1 MGKMNEQGRAGLA
14 ALKAFVETSLLDVAL
29 LDLQGVILA
38 ISKASLDSSGITAE
52 QIVGRSCT
60 DVFGFVA
67 EQLESILDPD
77 AIETPVKLPAIQVC
91 MPDQSVAWIQSAV
104 SPWRYDDGSV
114 GGVICIN
121 HNITAEERAAAD
133 LAKTEAL
140 LDAVV
145 DAIPSMVTVQD
156 LDEGVF
162 VRVNRATE
170 TFLDAPRSEII
181 GRKEVMEQVR
191 KSVGARQWSEVRAA
205 AAEAPEHSYETEI
218 YDGHGRRR
226 TLEIRR
232 QVIADRDGAKH
243 VLIVAD
249 DTTDRNLADAAL
261 QQALHA
267 AEAAN
272 AAKSDFLATMSH
284 EIRTPL
290 NGVLGMAQSMARDPL
305 TDTQRE
311 RLEVIRQSGEALL
324 TILND
329 VLDLSKIEAGRLDL
343 EAIDFDL
350 GPMIAGAVS
359 GFAATA
365 EQKGLALVVDTGR
378 AAGFYRGDP
387 TRIRQ
392 VVANLISNALK
403 FTEEGEVRIT
413 AERTDGGVIIS
424 VADSGEGIPPQTLER
439 LFDKFVQA
447 DSSTTR
453 RFGGTGLG
461 LSICRELCALMGGTI
476 EGESA
481 LGHGSCFTLTLPLPQ
496 SAASAAA
503 APQAE
508 ADVDAQNLR
517 ILAAEDNAVN
527 QQVLKTVFEQVGVG
541 LTIVGDGLE
550 AVEAYRRQ
558 DWDIILMD
566 VQMPILD
573 GPEATRAIRAIEAE
587 EGRRRTPIVAL
598 TANAMKH
605 QEEAYLACG
614 MDRLVA
620 KPLKIEELFRV
631 IVELACEAAGV
642 EVGARSNVA

>member
-1 MGKMNEQGRAGLA
+1 MGKMDDQQRAGLA
-14 ALKAFVETSLLDVAL
+14 AMKAFVETSLLDISL
-29 LDLQGVILA
+29 LDRRGVILA
-38 ISKASLDSSGITAE
+38 ISQVSLGSSGITAD
-52 QIVGRSCT
+52 QVVGRPCA
-60 DVFGFVA
+60 DVFGLVA
-67 EQLESILDPD
+67 DQLKSILDPA
-77 AIETPVKLPAIQVC
+77 AIETSVKLPPVQVRL
-91 MPDQSVAWIQSAV
+91 PDNSVAWIQSVV
-104 SPWRYDDGSV
+104 SPWRYDDGRV

-121 HNITAEERAAAD
+121 HNITAEERAATD

-156 LDEGVF
+156 LDEGIF

-170 TFLDAPRSEII
+170 SFIAAPRSEIL
-181 GRKEVMEQVR
+181 GRKEAMERVR
-191 KSVGARQWSEVRAA
+191 KAAGVRHWAEVRAA
-205 AAEAPEHSYETEI
+205 TAETPEHSYEEEV

-226 TLEIRR
+226 VLEIRR
-232 QVIADRDGAKH
+232 QVIADRDGGKH

-249 DTTDRNLADAAL
+249 DTTDRKLADAAL
-261 QQALHA
+261 QQALRE

-272 AAKSDFLATMSH
+272 AAKSNFLATMSH

-350 GPMIAGAVS
+350 GSMIAGAVS

-392 VVANLISNALK
+392 VIANLISNALK
-403 FTEEGEVRIT
+403 FTEDGEVRIT
-413 AERTDGGVIIS
+413 AERTDDGVVIS
-424 VADSGEGIPPQTLER
+424 VADSGEGIAPEALER

-461 LSICRELCALMGGTI
+461 LAICRELSALMGGTI

-481 LGHGSCFTLTLPLPQ
+481 LGHGSCFTLTLPLQP
-496 SAASAAA
+496 SAASATA

-517 ILAAEDNAVN
+517 ILAAEDNMVN

-573 GPEATRAIRAIEAE
+573 GPEATQAIRAIEAE

-605 QEEAYLACG
+605 QEAAYLACG

-631 IVELACEAAGV
+631 IVELACEAAAAEG
-642 EVGARSNVA
+642 GTRSNVA